1 MFDPA
6 DDGAAWR
13 RDLRLKVALALA
25 AKLAG
30 LFVLWWLF
38 FRGPSS

>member
-1 MFDPA
+1 MLDPA
-6 DDGAAWR
+6 DEGTAWR

-30 LFVLWWLF
+30 LFVLWYLF
-38 FRGPSS
+38 FRGSSA